1 MTIQTWK
8 QALTGRI
15 ASDLADEIDAFEGQ
29 IELKKQARL
38 GDKLFAETR
47 LRRGAYGQRYDN
59 GLRHDGTGQKTL
71 TFPSGGITKGPGTFW
86 DAPGMMRVKIPF
98 GAVSPE
104 QLELLA
110 DLAEEY
116 SDDILH
122 VTTRQD
128 IQLHFVH
135 IEDTPDLMRRLGAV
149 GITTREACGNVVRNV
164 SACPYAGTCHTE
176 SFDVTPHAQ
185 ALADFLL
192 GHPDTQD
199 FGRKFKA
206 AFSGCA
212 DEPCGLTRFHDLG
225 LVARERTQ
233 DGVAVRGFLVLVGG
247 GLGAVPVQ
255 AKVLTEFCPEQEL
268 LPTAQALC
276 RVFAQHGERESRAR
290 ARLKFL
296 VQKLGVE
303 ALRELV
309 AQERSQLLEDPRW
322 TAHLDAA
329 PADPAPRSAPSP
341 LAEPGSRAER
351 SWQGTNVRTQ
361 AQDGY
366 HVVSVSLPLGDFTAE
381 QARGVADL
389 GRRFSHETLRFT
401 VEQNVVL
408 RWVAGADVPAL
419 YAALDALGLGE
430 DGADGL
436 LDPTSCPGTDTCKL
450 GIASSRGLAK
460 ELRRSLRVVAD
471 DLDPAVKRLRVKMS
485 GCFNSCSQ
493 HHVADLGFLGVSRS
507 VGGRRVPHFNLVLGG
522 RYRDNGGAYGVVVG
536 AVPAR
541 NAPEA
546 VRLITNKY
554 AAERQEDESLEAFVE
569 RLGKAAIRTL
579 LAPISKP
586 PPYEVDPSYY
596 RDFGDPRE
604 YTLGDMG
611 IGECAGEL
619 VPAVEFA
626 LSAAEQKLWG
636 AQDELESGAAAGAA
650 GNAYQAMLVAAAGLV
665 RHLGGQV
672 RDEPDEV
679 VAAFRQ
685 HVYAPG
691 HFHDPFA
698 KGKFGNYLFSL
709 HDSKAHEGAS
719 VETAHRILDEARLFL
734 EAAYACTER
743 LLAAGSQAS
752 ASAQTAIPSSGERA

>member
-1 MTIQTWK
+1 MTHETWK
-8 QALTGRI
+8 QALDGRI
-15 ASDLADEIDAFEGQ
+15 PAELAQEIDAFEGQ
-29 IELKKQARL
+29 LELKKQGRI

-59 GLRHDGTGQKTL
+59 GLRHDGSGQQTL
-71 TFPSGGITKGPGTFW
+71 AFPSGELTKGPGTLW

-98 GAVSPE
+98 GAVTPE

-110 DLAEEY
+110 ELAEEY
-116 SDDILH
+116 SDGILH

-128 IQLHFVH
+128 IQLHFVQL
-135 IEDTPDLMRRLGAV
+135 EDTPDLMRRLGAV
-149 GITTREACGNVVRNV
+149 GITTREACGNAVRNV
-164 SACPYAGTCHTE
+164 SACPFAGTCHTE

-206 AFSGCA
+206 SFSGCA

-225 LVARERTQ
+225 LVARQEM
-233 DGVAVRGFLVLVGG
+233 VAGEPRRGFLVFVGG

-255 AKVLTEFCPEQEL
+255 AKVLTEFCPEEEL

-296 VQKLGVE
+296 VQKIGIE
-303 ALRELV
+303 RLRELV
-309 AQERSQLLEDPRW
+309 EEERATLLDDPRW
-322 TAHLDAA
+322 TAHLPVI
-329 PADPAPRSAPSP
+329 PAEAEPKTGGAP
-341 LAEPGSRAER
+341 LAAASSPSLAAWQQTNLRA
-351 SWQGTNVRTQ
+351 Q
-361 AQDGY
+361 AQEGY
-366 HVVSVSLPLGDFTAE
+366 QVASVALPLGDFTAE
-381 QARGVADL
+381 QARGLADL
-389 GRRFSHETLRFT
+389 GRRFSHEPLRFT
-401 VEQNVVL
+401 VEQNVAL
-408 RWVAGADVPAL
+408 RWVSGADAPAL
-419 YAALDALGLGE
+419 HAGLEALGLAD
-430 DGADGL
+430 DGVDGL

-450 GIASSRGLAK
+450 GISSSRGLAR
-460 ELRRSLRVVAD
+460 ELRRSLRVIAD
-471 DLDPAVKRLRVKMS
+471 ELDPAVKRLRIKAS
-485 GCFNSCSQ
+485 GCFNSCGQ

-541 NAPEA
+541 NVPEA
-546 VRLITNKY
+546 VQLITRKY
-554 AAERQEDESLEAFVE
+554 ADERQDDESLEAFVA
-569 RLGKAAIRTL
+569 RVGKASIRKL
-579 LAPISKP
+579 LAPISRP
-586 PPYEVDPSYY
+586 PAYDVDPSYY

-604 YTLGDMG
+604 YSLGDIG

-626 LSAAEQKLWG
+626 LSTAEQKLWS
-636 AQDELESGAAAGAA
+636 AHDELETGASEKAAEGA
-650 GNAYQAMLVAAAGLV
+650 YRAMLLAAAGLV
-665 RHLGGQV
+665 RHLGGQL
-672 RDEPDEV
+672 RDDPDEV
-679 VAAFRQ
+679 VAAFREQ
-685 HVYAPG
+685 VFEPG

-698 KGKFGNYLFSL
+698 KGKFGRYLFAL
-709 HDSKAHEGAS
+709 HEQRAQLRSDG
-719 VETAHRILDEARLFL
+719 ETAQRVLDEARLFL

-743 LLAAGSQAS
+743 LLEASQPAS
-752 ASAQTAIPSSGERA
+752 EINRAPSRPRDRA

>member
-1 MTIQTWK
+1 MTHESWK
-8 QALTGRI
+8 ESLADRLP
-15 ASDLADEIDAFEGQ
+15 ADLADEIDAFDGQ
-29 IELKKQARL
+29 LELKRQGRI

-59 GLRHDGTGQKTL
+59 GLRHDGNGQQQLAFASKL
-71 TFPSGGITKGPGTFW
+71 TKGPGTLW

-104 QLELLA
+104 QLEVLA
-110 DLAEEY
+110 ELAEEY
-116 SDDILH
+116 SDGILH

-128 IQLHFVH
+128 IQLHFVQL
-135 IEDTPDLMRRLGAV
+135 DDAPDLMRRLGAV
-149 GITTREACGNVVRNV
+149 GITTREACGNAVRNV
-164 SACPYAGTCHTE
+164 SACPFAGTCHTE

-225 LVARERTQ
+225 LVARTQ
-233 DGVAVRGFLVLVGG
+233 QVDGVEKRGFLVFVGG

-255 AKVLTEFCPEQEL
+255 AKVLTEFCPEEEL

-276 RVFAQHGERESRAR
+276 RVFAKHGERESRAR

-296 VQKLGVE
+296 VNKLGID

-309 AQERSQLLEDPRW
+309 EAERESLLEDPRW
-322 TAHLDAA
+322 TAHLPSASPEVTPRPGAA
-329 PADPAPRSAPSP
+329 VSA
-341 LAEPGSRAER
+341 AQGHAER
-351 SWQGTNVRTQ
+351 AWQESNLRAQ

-366 HVVSVSLPLGDFTAE
+366 VVASVTLPLGDFTAD
-381 QARGVADL
+381 QARALADI
-389 GRRFSHETLRFT
+389 GRRFSPEPLRFT

-408 RWVAGADVPAL
+408 RWVSGADVSALHNALDAFGLADAGADS
-419 YAALDALGLGE
+419 
-430 DGADGL
+430 L

-460 ELRRSLRVVAD
+460 ELRRSLRVIAD
-471 DLDPAVKRLRVKMS
+471 ELDPAVKKLRIKAS
-485 GCFNSCSQ
+485 GCFNSCGQ

-522 RYRDNGGAYGVVVG
+522 RYRDNGGAYGMVVG

-541 NAPEA
+541 FVPEA
-546 VRLITNKY
+546 VKLITSKY
-554 AAERQEDESLEAFVE
+554 AAEREGEESLEAFVG
-569 RLGKAAIRTL
+569 RVGKAAIRKL
-579 LAPISKP
+579 LEPISRP
-586 PPYEVDPSYY
+586 PAYEVDPSHY

-604 YTLGDMG
+604 YSLGDMG

-626 LSAAEQKLWG
+626 LSSAESKLWS
-636 AQDELESGAAAGAA
+636 AQDELERGATEDAARS
-650 GNAYQAMLVAAAGLV
+650 AYDAMLVAAAGLV
-665 RHLGGQV
+665 RHLGGQT
-672 RDEPDEV
+672 RDDPDEV
-679 VAAFRQ
+679 IATFRT
-685 HVYAPG
+685 HVFDPG
-691 HFHDPFA
+691 HFNDPFVQ
-698 KGKFGNYLFSL
+698 GKFGRYLFAL
-709 HDSKAHEGAS
+709 HASRAFDGADSEAAHQ
-719 VETAHRILDEARLFL
+719 ILDEARLFL
-734 EAAYACTER
+734 EACYACNER
-743 LLAAGSQAS
+743 LLAAAGESPSGVNA
-752 ASAQTAIPSSGERA
+752 ARIPQQGGAA